1 MKKLLW
7 GLFFLLCLCTACS
20 KKPEDEFAE
29 QLKLGQKYLAELNYE
44 DAVVAFTKAIEL
56 EPQNKEAYLG
66 RGQAYAE
73 MAQKIKDQEPEM
85 YIEYCE
91 KAAEDYEMVRE
102 IEPDD
107 RDSAKKLIHIY
118 MEIGEDEKAAKI
130 EDEIKAGA
138 GDVESEAAEMNESY
152 DNADELE
159 AGTEILKK
167 MPQLF
172 EEENFDSIFEVMES
186 EEFQDIADEVEDRDD
201 PILMVQDSV
210 GIGLYPVTTD
220 YLGDCMLYY
229 GEYRNGVR
237 HGAGFWLGYFEGN
250 RYLARGKWENDFP
263 NGEQSVRE
271 WFDGLSQDVTL
282 LEKSGKAYRGLW
294 DGNVN
299 WNYERSN
306 GDIDKF
312 IVSFSNGQWVV
323 LETRVENGTA
333 QYVLAENGESV
344 KDGKKSND
352 ARLTTENARDIC
364 GIEGFLK

>member
-1 MKKLLW
+1 MRKEYV
-7 GLFFLLCLCTACS
+7 
-20 KKPEDEFAE
+20 KP
-29 QLKLGQKYLAELNYE
+29 
-44 DAVVAFTKAIEL
+44 
-56 EPQNKEAYLG
+56 
-66 RGQAYAE
+66 
-73 MAQKIKDQEPEM
+73 
-85 YIEYCE
+85 
-91 KAAEDYEMVRE
+91 
-102 IEPDD
+102 
-107 RDSAKKLIHIY
+107 
-118 MEIGEDEKAAKI
+118 
-130 EDEIKAGA
+130 
-138 GDVESEAAEMNESY
+138 
-152 DNADELE
+152 
-159 AGTEILKK
+159 
-167 MPQLF
+167 
-172 EEENFDSIFEVMES
+172 VMES